1 MLTGPQKA
9 ALLLTLVGEEIAS
22 SLVLQLEEKEL
33 LLLRQGIHH
42 TAYVEKEDVDSLLTE
57 VQQHLEKASFLTEE
71 TAEYLRRVLAK
82 ALGPERAT
90 ALMSRIVQEEDESS
104 GIEELREMD
113 SKTLANFLRDEHPQT
128 VAFILAH
135 LYPEHAGQILSLLS
149 EEMQEEVAY
158 RMAQLGR
165 TSPEV
170 IEEVSNLLRHEIR
183 QVRGR
188 EVGGVRSVAEM
199 LNHVDKTTE
208 ERILTCLHKMDPDL
222 ADSVRGLMFVF
233 EDLVQVDDRSMQQ
246 LIREVEREKWVLAL
260 RTASPQ
266 LKKKIFGNMSERAGA
281 LLREELESLGPVR
294 LRDVEKAQRE
304 ILDFARQLE
313 AEGKI
318 FLTAG
323 KGKEDQLV

>member
-22 SLVLQLEEKEL
+22 SLVSQLEEKEL

-82 ALGPERAT
+82 ALGPEKAA

-188 EVGGVRSVAEM
+188 EVGGIRSVAEM

-208 ERILTCLHKMDPDL
+208 ERILACLHKMDPEL

-233 EDLVQVDDRSMQQ
+233 EDLVQIDDRSMQQ